1 MLDIKV
7 LGPGCMNC
15 TKLANMCGEVANE
28 NNIKI
33 QLEKITNVDKFMD
46 YGVMLTPALIVN
58 NKLLLSGKMP
68 TKSTLAHWLIEEFK
82 NLK

>member
-15 TKLANMCGEVANE
+15 TKLANMCEEVANE

-33 QLEKITNVDKFMD
+33 QLEKIIDVDKFMD

-58 NKLLLSGKMP
+58 NKLFISGKMP
-68 TKSTLAHWLIEEFK
+68 TKSTLTHWLIDENK
-82 NLK
+82 K